1 MSPDRAFRVPAIDH
15 TVPLH
20 VLVLALATNH
30 RPKSSHFF
38 PTTFFDM
45 TMTVTKA
52 INEVNQLTI
61 VAQPGPLGIYV
72 DEIPGEEY
80 LFVGGLL
87 RNSPLH
93 ATEVKAGDR
102 LQGIDGLDLKG
113 WTLEKLASYCKDH
126 ANSLKSIE
134 ILQSSTTKFGFTPRK
149 MKSIPHRKSSPPK
162 LSKLRTKIIRPTPPP
177 MYVFEL
183 LRPTPPFGYERK
195 IVDVPSGRIGIRV
208 KMTNEML
215 AILEVIEDS
224 PIKHLVQ
231 VGDFIEGVDSLYE
244 EKWDIARFVAY
255 IQATDGRKRT
265 LQMFV
270 KKPQSNPFRLPV
282 QTPQKPLK

>member
-1 MSPDRAFRVPAIDH
+1 
-15 TVPLH
+15 
-20 VLVLALATNH
+20 
-30 RPKSSHFF
+30 
-38 PTTFFDM
+38 
-45 TMTVTKA
+45 MTVTKA

-215 AILEVIEDS
+215 AILEVTEDS

-282 QTPQKPLK
+282 PTPQKPLK